1 LTEIPE
7 HLLERSRARRAALG
21 LGGGDSGSA
30 PAPAASAAPAE
41 GGEAAPKPA
50 APAKAAAP
58 APVAAKAPEV
68 VLSPYAQAA
77 IARKKI
83 PFWAVPVLLF
93 LPLWGFL
100 YWGTLDP
107 APVEETGPAALGNEV
122 YPARCA
128 SCHGGTGGGGFGPE
142 LQTVTQT
149 FPDWKAQVWWVVN
162 GSAAVSPGSPYG
174 AADRP
179 GGARVSRGGMPAWGP
194 TLSAQ
199 EILGV
204 VYHERAAF
212 AGETEEDL
220 AELVAVAENPELP
233 ANFETGTSLEDVT
246 AALEELVP
254 ADFQPPAG

>member
-21 LGGGDSGSA
+21 LGGGESGAA
-30 PAPAASAAPAE
+30 PAPAAAAPAE
-41 GGEAAPKPA
+41 GGEAAPKA
-50 APAKAAAP
+50 ATPAKAAAP

-107 APVEETGPAALGNEV
+107 EPVEATGPAALGNEV

-128 SCHGGTGGGGFGPE
+128 SCHGASGGGGFGPE

-149 FPDWKAQVWWVVN
+149 FPDWKAQVWWVIN
-162 GSAAVSPGSPYG
+162 GSEAVSQGSPYG

-179 GGARVSRGGMPAWGP
+179 GGQRISRGGMPAWGP
-194 TLSAQ
+194 SLSAE

-204 VYHERAAF
+204 VYHEREAF
-212 AGETEEDL
+212 AGATEDDL

-233 ANFETGTSLEDVT
+233 ASFETGMTLEEVT
-246 AALEELVP
+246 AQLEALVP
-254 ADFQPPAG
+254 EGFTPPAG